1 MRIPWLRAGRDL
13 NVPLLRIGLPILKAL
28 FHTAVHLLEE
38 CLPDVREFLPLPRQQ
53 VLVLIDLV
61 LHVQELTLALAF
73 LLH

>member
-28 FHTAVHLLEE
+28 LHTAVHLLEE
-38 CLPDVREFLPLPRQQ
+38 CLPDVREFLPLSGEQ

>member
-28 FHTAVHLLEE
+28 LHTTVHLLEE
-38 CLPDVREFLPLPRQQ
+38 CLPDVREFLPFSGEQ
-53 VLVLIDLV
+53 VFVLINLV